1 VTTDRIAL
9 RAGEDSGGG
18 YHPLV
23 PGPGEPHVVRTD
35 LGPRAGCEPAEAEPL
50 LTVAHL
56 SDLHVCDHQSPAR
69 IEFLDRWADP
79 DSPVLEHIGEVG
91 TYRAQELMTAQV
103 VEACVQADNATE
115 RAPVFGA
122 PLDLAVITGDNT
134 DNSQS
139 NELDWYLTLLDGGR
153 VHPDSGD
160 LSRYEG
166 VADDVIADERFWRPT
181 STIPDV
187 PRAAYGFPSVPG
199 LLDAVRR
206 PFDAPGL
213 RLPWLAV
220 HGNHDQMLQGTV
232 PGTGLLGAVAVG
244 DRKAY
249 DLPDG
254 YTPDQALGLLAGLE
268 ACDPD
273 ALAVL
278 GECRTREVTADPGRH
293 VVTRKEFVDRHL
305 DSDGL
310 PLGHGFSAGDAA
322 YYRHDVG
329 PVSLVVLDTVNEY
342 GGWEGSL
349 DRDQFEWL
357 GRELASADAEH
368 RYVVLASHHPVETL
382 INDAGPDRVL
392 RDEVQ
397 QLITAHRC
405 VVLWLAGHTH
415 EVAATARE
423 TYWQVVAPSLIDWPQ
438 QGRVVELVRCGE
450 QIQIAATM
458 LDHAGESP
466 WRGGID
472 STVELAGLSRELAAN
487 DWQWRRF
494 PEHPRYG
501 RADERNVQLS
511 LPDPVPAEVGT
522 RGAGAS

>member
-1 VTTDRIAL
+1 VTTDRVAL
-9 RAGEDSGGG
+9 QPAEDGPGG
-18 YHPLV
+18 YHQLV
-23 PGPGEPHVVRTD
+23 PGPGEPHVTRAD
-35 LGPRAGCEPAEAEPL
+35 LAAATAYDATTAEPL

-79 DSPVLEHIGEVG
+79 DSPILEHLGEVG

-103 VEACVQADNATE
+103 VEAGVRAVNGVE
-115 RAPVFGA
+115 RGPVFGA
-122 PLDLAVITGDNT
+122 PLDLVVVTGDNT

-160 LSRYEG
+160 LTRYEG

-181 STIPDV
+181 SAVPDV
-187 PRAAYGFPSVPG
+187 PRAAYGFPSVPN

-206 PFDAPGL
+206 PFDAAGL
-213 RLPWLAV
+213 NLPWLAV

-232 PGTGLLGAVAVG
+232 PGTGLLGAIAVG
-244 DRKAY
+244 DRKPY

-254 YTPDQALGLLAGLE
+254 YTPEQALGLLAGLE

-293 VVTRKEFVDRHL
+293 VLTRKEFVDRHL

-310 PLGHGFSAGDAA
+310 PAGHGFSAGDSA

-329 PVSLVVLDTVNEY
+329 PVTLLVLDTVNEY

-349 DRDQFEWL
+349 DRPQFDWL
-357 GRELASADAEH
+357 AAELAGADQER
-368 RYVVLASHHPVETL
+368 RYVVLASHHPIETL

-392 RDEVQ
+392 RDDVQ
-397 QLITAHRC
+397 ILVAAHAC

-438 QGRVVELVRCGE
+438 QGRVVEMVRSGG
-450 QIQIAATM
+450 QIQIAVTM
-458 LDHAGESP
+458 LDHAGEAP
-466 WRGGID
+466 WSGGVD
-472 STVELAGLSRELAAN
+472 TTTELAGLSRELAAN

-494 PEHPRYG
+494 SEHPRFG
-501 RADERNVQLS
+501 RPDERNAVLH
-511 LPDPVPAEVGT
+511 LTDPYP
-522 RGAGAS
+522 

>member
-1 VTTDRIAL
+1 
-9 RAGEDSGGG
+9 
-18 YHPLV
+18 
-23 PGPGEPHVVRTD
+23 
-35 LGPRAGCEPAEAEPL
+35 
-50 LTVAHL
+50 
-56 SDLHVCDHQSPAR
+56 
-69 IEFLDRWADP
+69 
-79 DSPVLEHIGEVG
+79 
-91 TYRAQELMTAQV
+91 V
-103 VEACVQADNATE
+103 VEAAVRSINAVE
-115 RAPVFGA
+115 RGPVSGA
-122 PLDLAVITGDNT
+122 EVELAVITGDNT

-278 GECRTREVTADPGRH
+278 GECRTREVTADPDRR

-305 DSDGL
+305 DSD
-310 PLGHGFSAGDAA
+310 
-322 YYRHDVG
+322 
-329 PVSLVVLDTVNEY
+329 
-342 GGWEGSL
+342 
-349 DRDQFEWL
+349 
-357 GRELASADAEH
+357 
-368 RYVVLASHHPVETL
+368 
-382 INDAGPDRVL
+382 
-392 RDEVQ
+392 
-397 QLITAHRC
+397 
-405 VVLWLAGHTH
+405 
-415 EVAATARE
+415 
-423 TYWQVVAPSLIDWPQ
+423 
-438 QGRVVELVRCGE
+438 
-450 QIQIAATM
+450 
-458 LDHAGESP
+458 
-466 WRGGID
+466 
-472 STVELAGLSRELAAN
+472 
-487 DWQWRRF
+487 
-494 PEHPRYG
+494 
-501 RADERNVQLS
+501 
-511 LPDPVPAEVGT
+511 
-522 RGAGAS
+522 

>member
-1 VTTDRIAL
+1 MTTDRSAVRL
-9 RAGEDSGGG
+9 GPPGTGG
-18 YHPLV
+18 YRPLE
-23 PGPGEPHVVRTD
+23 PGPGLPHTRRTE
-35 LGPRAGCEPAEAEPL
+35 LAQPAPDDAPMEAL

-79 DSPVLEHIGEVG
+79 DSPILEHLGEVG

-103 VEACVQADNATE
+103 VDAGVRAVNEVE
-115 RAPVFGA
+115 RGPVFGA
-122 PLDLAVITGDNT
+122 PLDLALVTGDNT
-134 DNSQS
+134 DNSQA
-139 NELDWYLTLLDGGR
+139 NELEWYLTLLDGGR

-181 STIPDV
+181 STVPDV

-206 PFDAPGL
+206 AFDTPGL
-213 RLPWLAV
+213 RVPWLAV

-254 YTPDQALGLLAGLE
+254 YTPEQALELLAGLS
-268 ACDPD
+268 ACDPH

-278 GECRTREVTADPGRH
+278 GECRTRQVTPDPDRQ
-293 VVTRKEFVDRHL
+293 VLTRKEFIDRHL

-310 PLGHGFSAGDAA
+310 PAGHGFAPGDAA
-322 YYRHDVG
+322 YYRHDLG
-329 PVSLVVLDTVNEY
+329 RVSVLVLDTVDEY

-349 DRDQFEWL
+349 DRPQLDWL
-357 GRELASADAEH
+357 AVELALADEER

-382 INDAGPDRVL
+382 INDLGPDRVL
-392 RDEVQ
+392 GAEVQ
-397 QLITAHRC
+397 ALVGAHRC

-415 EVAATARE
+415 EVAATPRG

-438 QGRVVELVRCGE
+438 QGRVVELVRVGA
-450 QIQIAATM
+450 QLQVAVTM
-458 LDHAGESP
+458 LDHAGEVP
-466 WRGGID
+466 WGGGTD
-472 STVELAGLSRELAAN
+472 TTVELAGLSRELAAN
-487 DWQWRRF
+487 DWQWRRY
-494 PEHPRYG
+494 PEHPGAG
-501 RADERNVQLS
+501 RPDERNVL
-511 LPDPVPAEVGT
+511 LFLADPYASGAV
-522 RGAGAS
+522 RGDRRP

>member
-1 VTTDRIAL
+1 MTTDRLPCAWSPVI
-9 RAGEDSGGG
+9 GG
-18 YHPLV
+18 YRPLERRR
-23 PGPGEPHVVRTD
+23 GEPHTIRTELAD
-35 LGPRAGCEPAEAEPL
+35 PAPQGVDTGRVEPL

-79 DSPVLEHIGEVG
+79 DSPILEQLGEVG

-103 VEACVQADNATE
+103 VDACVRAVNTVE
-115 RAPVFGA
+115 RGPVWGA
-122 PLDLAVITGDNT
+122 ALDLAIVTGDNT
-134 DNSQS
+134 DNSQA

-153 VHPDSGD
+153 VRPDSGD

-181 STIPDV
+181 SRVPDV

-206 PFDAPGL
+206 VFDATGL
-213 RLPWLAV
+213 SLPWLAV

-244 DRKAY
+244 ARKAY

-254 YTPDQALGLLAGLE
+254 YTPEQALELLAGLS
-268 ACDPD
+268 ACEPR

-278 GECRTREVTADPGRH
+278 GECRTREVTPDPGRH
-293 VVTRKEFVDRHL
+293 VLTRKEFVDRHL
-305 DSDGL
+305 DSDGQ
-310 PLGHGFSAGDAA
+310 PFGHGFTPGDAA
-322 YYRHDVG
+322 YYRHDLG
-329 PVSLVVLDTVNEY
+329 RVSVLVLDTVDEH

-349 DRDQFEWL
+349 DRPQLEWL
-357 GRELASADAEH
+357 GVELGRADAER

-382 INDAGPDRVL
+382 VNDIGPDRVL
-392 RDEVQ
+392 SEEVQ
-397 QLITAHRC
+397 ALVTSHPC

-415 EVAATARE
+415 EVAVTPRE

-438 QGRVVELVRCGE
+438 QGRVVELVRVAGQLE
-450 QIQIAATM
+450 VAVTM
-458 LDHAGESP
+458 LDHAGEAP
-466 WRGGID
+466 WRGGIA
-472 STVELAGLSRELAAN
+472 TTLELAGLSRELAAN

-494 PEHPRYG
+494 EEHPRFG
-501 RADERNVQLS
+501 RMGERNVRLA
-511 LPDPVPAEVGT
+511 LPDPFA
-522 RGAGAS
+522 

>member
-1 VTTDRIAL
+1 MTTDDVAL
-9 RAGEDSGGG
+9 RPGPAGPGG
-18 YHPLV
+18 YWQLH
-23 PGPGEPHVVRTD
+23 PGPGEPHAVRAE
-35 LGPRAGCEPAEAEPL
+35 LGGPARSDRAEDRVEPL

-79 DSPVLEHIGEVG
+79 DSPILEHLGEVG

-103 VEACVQADNATE
+103 VDACVRAVNAVE
-115 RAPVFGA
+115 RGPVFGA
-122 PLDLAVITGDNT
+122 PLDLAVVTGDNT

-139 NELDWYLTLLDGGR
+139 NELDWYLALLDGGR
-153 VHPDSGD
+153 VRPDSGD
-160 LSRYEG
+160 RSRYEG
-166 VADDVIADERFWRPT
+166 VADDAIADERFWRPT
-181 STIPDV
+181 SQVPDV
-187 PRAAYGFPSVPG
+187 PRSAYGFPSVPG

-206 PFDAPGL
+206 EFDAPGL

-249 DLPDG
+249 DLPEG
-254 YTPDQALGLLAGLE
+254 WTPDQALELLAGLS
-268 ACDPD
+268 ACEPS

-278 GECRTREVTADPGRH
+278 GECRTRQVTADPGRQ
-293 VVTRKEFVDRHL
+293 VLTRKEFIDRHL

-310 PLGHGFSAGDAA
+310 PAGHGFRPGDAA

-329 PVSLVVLDTVNEY
+329 PVSILVLDTVDEH

-349 DRDQFEWL
+349 DRPQLEWL
-357 GRELASADAEH
+357 DVELARADADQ

-382 INDAGPDRVL
+382 VNDIGPDRVL
-392 RDEVQ
+392 AEEVQ
-397 QLITAHRC
+397 AVVAAHPC

-415 EVAATARE
+415 EVAAVPRD

-438 QGRVVELVRCGE
+438 QGRVVELVRVGGRLE
-450 QIQIAATM
+450 IAITM
-458 LDHAGESP
+458 LDHAGEAP
-466 WRGGID
+466 WGGGIE
-472 STVELAGLSRELAAN
+472 TTIELAGLSRELAAN

-494 PEHPRYG
+494 EEHPRFG
-501 RADERNVQLS
+501 RPHERNARLA
-511 LPDPVPAEVGT
+511 LPDPFA
-522 RGAGAS
+522 

>member
-1 VTTDRIAL
+1 VTTDRVAL
-9 RAGEDSGGG
+9 HPTEAGPGG
-18 YHPLV
+18 YHHLV
-23 PGPGEPHVVRTD
+23 PGPGEPHVTRTE
-35 LGPRAGCEPAEAEPL
+35 LAGAAEHDPTTAEPL

-79 DSPVLEHIGEVG
+79 DSPILEHIGEVG

-103 VEACVQADNATE
+103 VEACVRAVNAVE
-115 RAPVFGA
+115 RGPVFGG
-122 PLDLAVITGDNT
+122 PLDLAVVTGDNT
-134 DNSQS
+134 DNSQA

-153 VHPDSGD
+153 VRPDSGD

-166 VADDVIADERFWRPT
+166 VADDVITDERFWRPT
-181 STIPDV
+181 SAVPDV

-213 RLPWLAV
+213 NLPWLAV

-232 PGTGLLGAVAVG
+232 PGSGLLGAVAVG
-244 DRKAY
+244 DRKAF

-254 YTPDQALGLLAGLE
+254 YPPDQALGLLAGLE

-278 GECRTREVTADPGRH
+278 GECRTREVTADPGRQ
-293 VVTRKEFVDRHL
+293 VVTRKEFIDRHL
-305 DSDGL
+305 DAGGL
-310 PLGHGFSAGDAA
+310 PTGHGFSAGDSA

-329 PVSLVVLDTVNEY
+329 RVSVIVLDTVNEY

-349 DRDQFEWL
+349 DRDQFDWL
-357 GRELASADAEH
+357 AGELASADHEQ

-382 INDAGPDRVL
+382 INEAGPDRVL
-392 RDEVQ
+392 REDVQ
-397 QLITAHRC
+397 VLVTAHHC

-438 QGRVVELVRCGE
+438 QGRVVEMIRSGG
-450 QIQIAATM
+450 QIQIAVTM
-458 LDHAGESP
+458 LDHAGEAP
-466 WRGGID
+466 WHGGIET
-472 STVELAGLSRELAAN
+472 TVELAGLSRELAAN

-501 RADERNVQLS
+501 RAEERNAL
-511 LPDPVPAEVGT
+511 LYLADPFG
-522 RGAGAS
+522 